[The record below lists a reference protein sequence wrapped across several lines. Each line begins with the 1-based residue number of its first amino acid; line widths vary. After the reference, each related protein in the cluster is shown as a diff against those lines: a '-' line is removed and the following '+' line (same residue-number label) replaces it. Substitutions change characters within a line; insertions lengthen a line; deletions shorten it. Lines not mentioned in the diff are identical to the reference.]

1 LELEVVVGAILV
13 VLSQGCKW
21 RAINQPNANWNSI
34 YQYFRRWCRQGVWAQ
49 AFAQLGPVVRGTVRY
64 LDSTHIKVHR
74 CAANPPGG
82 QGVQAMGRT
91 RGGLNTKLHAL
102 VDARGRPLSL
112 VLSAGQEADIS
123 YAQTVVRAQPAA
135 WVVADKA
142 YDSDPF
148 RQWLAA
154 RGTQACIPPR
164 AKRKHP
170 ARFSRK
176 RYRGRHRVENF
187 FERLKNFR
195 RIATRYDKLAETFFG
210 FVCLAATLVSLLW

>member
-1 LELEVVVGAILV
+1 MVVRTILV

-21 RAINQPNANWNSI
+21 RAIDQPEANWNSL

-49 AFAQLGPVVRGTVRY
+49 AFARLGPAVRGTVRY

-74 CAANPPGG
+74 CAANPAGG
-82 QGVQAMGRT
+82 QADQAMGRT

-102 VDARGRPLSL
+102 VDGRGRPVSL

-123 YAQTVVRAQPAA
+123 YAEAVLARQRAA
-135 WVVADKA
+135 WVVADKG
-142 YDSDPF
+142 YDSDGF
-148 RQWLAA
+148 RQWLTT
-154 RGTQACIPPR
+154 RGTRACIPPR
-164 AKRKHP
+164 ARRKHP